1 MKGHSKA
8 LAASATF
15 LMSGLIHEYL
25 LFVLCCPEKLFYLQ
39 QDANTIDSTCTSFLG
54 FNLAFFVYNGVL
66 ILLEYAFIGILLHQ
80 RIVQLYLPAPLMTS
94 MVILTALPVAHWFTD
109 AYADCN
115 IYESLKVGC
124 PLVLKQI

>member
-15 LMSGLIHEYL
+15 LMSGFIHEYL
-25 LFVLCCPEKLFYLQ
+25 LFVLCCSEKFFFLQ
-39 QDANTIDSTCTSFLG
+39 QDANTIDSTYTSFLG
-54 FNLAFFVYNGVL
+54 FNLVFFVYNGIL
-66 ILLEYAFIGILLHQ
+66 ILLEYAFIGTLLHQ
-80 RIVQLYLPAPLMTS
+80 RIAELHLPAPLLTS

-109 AYADCN
+109 AYVDCN

-124 PLVLKQI
+124 PVLKKI